1 MAKKISSRDLF
12 ENEDIFK
19 GIRESAAK
27 TLKSLDD
34 MRSKLKQSAEELKK
48 TIGGIKFGNTR
59 EINKLLSSLEKINKL
74 SKEAQA
80 IDQMRKT
87 TLSAKAKAEM
97 ELLAIEQQKQRVK
110 QETLRTAKMEAQ
122 EEARLSKERDKATK
136 SAQNQA
142 SFYKQL
148 EANTR
153 ELKNRSKELG
163 AQMLSLEANGQKNTA
178 AYRALAAQYKQVTAA
193 AQQGDAKLKQLDK
206 TVGDNFRNVG
216 NYTQAVNNFGTAL
229 AGAFGVTVGLQGFV
243 NLFKELTT
251 TFMGFEFQSAVVAS
265 VLDKTSEETKALQEN
280 AKYLGATTARTALE
294 TAQLQEA
301 YARLGFSME
310 EILKMTKATI
320 DGSIAMNSNLA
331 DTAELTGAVVRSFEG
346 YTAAMAPEIQ
356 DKMVAATQKS
366 ALSFQKLQTSI
377 PIVAGAANSAGI
389 SFDRMLALLGKLSD
403 AGIDASSSAT
413 SLRNI
418 FIESAGQG
426 LSYNDILQ
434 KIANSSDKLTMGFDE
449 FGKRAAVASN
459 VLAGNLK
466 GIDDLESAI
475 NNSAGAAERAANN
488 QLNTLQ
494 GRVTLLGSAWEGFLL
509 SLEDGKGTMGMTAR
523 YLVDGFAEV
532 LNIFAGTSASVE
544 QMTYESEKYYTAQVD
559 NLENLKRSKDDNY
572 KATMKELK
580 ANLDAAKTDNER
592 LEIQRQID
600 TETKRY
606 HATREQIIKQ
616 QDNLKKDTEIA
627 LQQRLAAKSFAETLI
642 TILGVVYKIAR
653 AWVAYKAVTMTLLVI
668 EKARTVQW
676 RMMGQAIMAQI
687 PMTRA
692 YRLEQIQL
700 ARAQQGVATGT
711 NAAATATR
719 TFGRV
724 IGSIG
729 WMVII
734 SALIEVATQWYNVA
748 SGTAEAR
755 RQQDL
760 YAQRKDEISRRD
772 DERATKRSKD
782 MQKELSELQRQR
794 NEGKL
799 DELEFRKKSEE
810 VNKKYLDKA
819 KTDAKTAKNLT
830 EDYKN
835 RLEYVNEMIAT
846 EGKWEDGEDKGWWAD
861 PQAMKWMQEQYKT
874 FGFDSGTAWFG
885 LLDNA
890 NQGMH
895 DLKSQFTALIQ
906 AQEESAARTQE
917 EVDVMNEGYLDAQS
931 AVRSYAVE
939 VTDNSNKIKS
949 SWKDTGNAVEV
960 ELKQYQTEL
969 DKIEKYLTRQIDL
982 LYKIKEIERKSNIED
997 LERQVDAEF
1006 DYQQKQLEEYG
1017 TFETKKLNELINKR
1031 ADAEVDYLDKK
1042 GQYERDALDRQ
1053 YDYEMK
1059 ERALQLAQEKQE
1071 LKADAEE
1078 TLKDNLEAAKGNAA
1092 KTAEAK
1098 EMHKKALE
1106 KIDENYRIR
1115 YQDLDEEEAKRYA
1128 DLQLEKEGVTK
1139 ETNKE
1144 IADVNRKRVE
1154 DITKMEEELTDDYL
1168 SKQKEKEDKAEEDR
1182 LKKIADREKAKQDFA
1197 KITADYLIKQSE
1209 RIVEQL
1215 DKEIEAARK
1224 QADMLREMA
1233 QEGNINA
1240 QESIAEQERL
1250 IAEAT
1255 KRKEQE
1261 LRRQQRIRLAETV
1274 YTTYSQKVE
1283 NGSKNPLAE
1292 TIRDTTLLQ
1301 AFINSLPTYEKGT
1314 EDTGRDGKG
1323 VDGKG
1328 GMLSVLHPNERV
1340 IPKSLNQ
1347 KIGTMSNEQL
1357 AKIAQEYN
1365 TRSVMRYK
1373 GQDSSLDF
1381 ALLVSEMKDLKKEII
1396 NKPVTS
1402 VELGRIT
1409 QSAIQIV
1416 EKTQKGNSII
1426 YNRYR
1431 VGK

>member
-19 GIRESAAK
+19 GIRDSAAK

-34 MRSKLKQSAEELKK
+34 MRAKLKLSAEALKK
-48 TIGGIKFGNTR
+48 TIGGIKFGNTK
-59 EINKLLSSLEKINKL
+59 EINKLLTSLEKINKL

-80 IDQMRKT
+80 IDQMRRT
-87 TLSAKAKAEM
+87 TMSAKAKAEV

-122 EEARLSKERDKATK
+122 EEARLSKERDKAAK

-251 TFMGFEFQSAVVAS
+251 TFMEFEFQSAVVAS

-280 AKYLGATTARTALE
+280 AKYLGATTAKTALE

-301 YARLGFSME
+301 YARLGFSMQ
-310 EILKMTKATI
+310 EILDMTQATI
-320 DGSIAMNSNLA
+320 NGSIAMNSNLA

-346 YTAAMAPEIQ
+346 YTSAMAPEIQ

-426 LSYNDILQ
+426 LDYNTILE

-532 LNIFAGTSASVE
+532 LNIFAGTSSSIE
-544 QMTYESEKYYTAQVD
+544 QMRYESEKYYTAQLD
-559 NLENLKRSKDDNY
+559 NLTNLKRSKDDNY
-572 KATMKELK
+572 AATMKELK
-580 ANLDAAKTDNER
+580 ANLDAAKTENER

-600 TETKRY
+600 QETKRY
-606 HATREQIIKQ
+606 HATRDAIIKQ
-616 QDNLKKDTEIA
+616 QENLKKDTDIA
-627 LQQRLAAKSFAETLI
+627 LQQREAAKSFAETLI

-653 AWVAYKAVTMTLLVI
+653 AWVAYKAVTLTLLVI

-711 NAAATATR
+711 AAASTATR

-748 SGTAEAR
+748 SSTAEAR
-755 RQQDL
+755 RQADL
-760 YAQRKDEISRRD
+760 YDARKEEISRRD
-772 DERATKRSKD
+772 DQRATKRSKD
-782 MQKELSELQRQR
+782 MQKELAELQRQR

-799 DELEFRKKSEE
+799 TELEFREKTEKT
-810 VNKKYLDKA
+810 NQKYLNQA
-819 KTDAKTAKNLT
+819 KQDATTAQNLLT
-830 EDYKN
+830 DYKA
-835 RLEYVNEMIAT
+835 RLEWVNEVLN
-846 EGKWEDGEDKGWWAD
+846 D
-861 PQAMKWMQEQYKT
+861 PNFDFQLTPQNIEWMQEQYKD

-885 LLDNA
+885 LLENA
-890 NQGMH
+890 NQGYY
-895 DLKSQFTALIQ
+895 DLKDQFVGLIK
-906 AQEESAARTQE
+906 AQEESVNRTQD
-917 EVDVMNEGYLDAQS
+917 EVEIMNEGYLDAAS
-931 AVRSYAVE
+931 SVRSYGVE
-939 VTDNSNKIKS
+939 VKDHSGKIKS
-949 SWKDTGNAVEV
+949 SLEANVV
-960 ELKQYQTEL
+960 ELKAYNTEL
-969 DKIEKYLTRQIDL
+969 DKVEKYLTRQVDL
-982 LYKIKEIERKSNIED
+982 LYKIAESERKANIED
-997 LERQVDAEF
+997 LERQVDKEF

-1017 TFETKKLNELINKR
+1017 VFETKKLNELINKR

-1042 GQYERDALDRQ
+1042 GKYEKEALDRQ

-1059 ERALQLAQEKQE
+1059 QRALALAKEKSDLQ
-1071 LKADAEE
+1071 ADAEE
-1078 TLKDNLEAAKGNAA
+1078 TLKDNLEAAKGNAG
-1092 KTAEAK
+1092 KTAEANK
-1098 EMHKKALE
+1098 MHQDAMA

-1115 YQDLDEEEAKRYA
+1115 YQELDDEEAKRYA
-1128 DLQLEKEGVTK
+1128 DLQLEKEGVSK

-1168 SKQKEKEDKAEEDR
+1168 AKMKEKEDKAEEDR
-1182 LKKIADREKAKQDFA
+1182 LKKLADREKAKQDFA
-1197 KITADYLIKQSE
+1197 KMTADWLIKQSE

-1240 QESIAEQERL
+1240 QQSIAEQERL

-1283 NGSKNPLAE
+1283 AGSKNPLAE

-1340 IPKSLNQ
+1340 IPKTLNQ
-1347 KIGTMSNEQL
+1347 KIGNMSNEQL

-1365 TRSVMRYK
+1365 TSSVMRYK
-1373 GQDSSLDF
+1373 GQESSLDF

-1396 NKPVTS
+1396 NKPVTN

-1426 YNRYR
+1426 YNRYKVR
-1431 VGK
+1431 K